1 MYSHYEQL
9 ELEGLSM
16 VIGIIGAMK
25 EEIELMKEEMD
36 IESEKKIARIT
47 FYSGT
52 MGKHK
57 IVLCKSGVGKV
68 NAALTTQILIDHFQT
83 AKIVF
88 TGVAGA
94 LDPNLNVGDIVIS
107 TSALQ
112 HDIDAS
118 PLGFK
123 RGEIP
128 MFEHT
133 SDFPADASL
142 IELAMKA
149 SEQLNIQVLKGRI
162 LSGDQFIA
170 SQELVQEL
178 QDTFSGACVEMEGS
192 AVAQAAMLND
202 IPYVIIR
209 SISDKANGEAKMSF
223 NEFVEVAAKQSNFI
237 VKAMLEHME

>member
-1 MYSHYEQL
+1 MQL
-9 ELEGLSM
+9 DLEDLGM
-16 VIGIIGAMK
+16 VIGIIGAMN

-36 IESEKKIARIT
+36 IKSETKIASIT

-52 MGKHK
+52 MGNHK

-83 AKIVF
+83 EKIIF

-94 LDPNLNVGDIVIS
+94 LDPSLNVGDIVIS

-133 SDFPADASL
+133 SDFPADVSL
-142 IELAMKA
+142 IELATKA
-149 SEQLNIQVLKGRI
+149 SEQLNIQVIKGRV

-178 QDTFSGACVEMEGS
+178 QDTFAGACVEMEGS
-192 AVAQAAMLND
+192 AVAQVAMLND

-237 VKAMLEHME
+237 VQAMLEHME

>member
-1 MYSHYEQL
+1 
-9 ELEGLSM
+9 M
-16 VIGIIGAMK
+16 VIGIIGAMN
-25 EEIELMKEEMD
+25 EEIELMKEEME
-36 IESEKKIARIT
+36 IEKKTKIAKIT

-52 MGKHK
+52 MENHK

-68 NAALTTQILIDHFQT
+68 NAALTTQILIDHFHIE
-83 AKIVF
+83 KIIF

-94 LDPNLNVGDIVIS
+94 LEPSLNIGDIVIS
-107 TSALQ
+107 TSAIQ

-133 SDFPADASL
+133 SDFPADSSL
-142 IELAMKA
+142 IELAKKV
-149 SEQLNIQVLKGRI
+149 SKQLDIQVVKGKV

-170 SQELVQEL
+170 SQELVHEL
-178 QDTFSGACVEMEGS
+178 HETFSGACVEMEGS
-192 AVAQAAMLND
+192 AVAQAAMLNE

-223 NEFVEVAAKQSNFI
+223 NEFVQVAAKQSNFI

>member
-1 MYSHYEQL
+1 
-9 ELEGLSM
+9 M
-16 VIGIIGAMK
+16 VIGIIGAMN
-25 EEIELMKEEMD
+25 EEIELMREEMD
-36 IESEKKIARIT
+36 IESERKIARIT

-68 NAALTTQILIDHFQT
+68 NAALTTQILIDHFKT

-142 IELAMKA
+142 IELATKA
-149 SEQLNIQVLKGRI
+149 SEQLNIQVVKGRV

-170 SQELVQEL
+170 SQQLVQEL

>member
-1 MYSHYEQL
+1 
-9 ELEGLSM
+9 M
-16 VIGIIGAMK
+16 VIGIIGAMN

-36 IESEKKIARIT
+36 IKSETKIARNT

-52 MGKHK
+52 MGNHK

-83 AKIVF
+83 EKIIF

-94 LDPNLNVGDIVIS
+94 LDPSLNVGDIVIS

-133 SDFPADASL
+133 SDFPADVSL
-142 IELAMKA
+142 IELATKA
-149 SEQLNIQVLKGRI
+149 SEQLNIQVIKGRV

-178 QDTFSGACVEMEGS
+178 QDTFAGACVEMEGS
-192 AVAQAAMLND
+192 AVAQVAMLND